1 MLNWLKK
8 IRLEKNKLFQPK
20 PDFPK
25 KTVIYDCEI
34 VRCIPNKQPS
44 PDLDYCQGWGD
55 FSGMGLSVICAYSS
69 WQDRYHIYLKDNL
82 TEFQTLINQAEE
94 IIGFNSIAFD
104 DQLCAANGLNVK
116 TTYDLLCHVRVAAGM
131 PPNYVKGKTRAGY
144 SLEQLARVNLGYGKS
159 GKGELAP
166 ELWQRGKR
174 GQVIDYC
181 MGDVSILKKLYQ
193 QRSRL
198 IDPTNGQLL
207 TVD

>member
-1 MLNWLKK
+1 MLNWLQDRRSKRDR
-8 IRLEKNKLFQPK
+8 ISQPK
-20 PDFPK
+20 PEFSQK
-25 KTVIYDCEI
+25 AVIYDCEI
-34 VRCIPNKQPS
+34 ARCIPNKEPS
-44 PDLDYCQGWGD
+44 PDLEYCQGWKD
-55 FSGMGLSVICAYSS
+55 FPGMGISVICAYSS
-69 WQDRYHIYLKDNL
+69 WQERYHIYLEDNL
-82 TEFQTLINQAEE
+82 AEFQALINQAEE

-104 DQLCAANGLNVK
+104 DQLCSANGLNVK

-131 PPNYVKGKTRAGY
+131 PPDYVKGKTRGGY

-198 IDPTNGQLL
+198 LDPTNGKIL
-207 TVD
+207 TLN